1 MNSQEIDTR
10 PGFYYVSVIDG
21 QSRGLLSGPYSTH
34 SEALADVTP
43 AKVVTQMLDPR
54 ADFYAF
60 GTCRFEVDAGP
71 GALNKSGKFHI

>member
-1 MNSQEIDTR
+1 MDIQTPDTR

-60 GTCRFEVDAGP
+60 GTCRFETNAGQ
-71 GALNKSGKFHI
+71 GALNKAKKFHI